1 MGLLNFVKEAG
12 EKIWDAVSGDSKEYR
27 ADKLKKHIDGLN
39 LPGAEKVNI
48 DVAED
53 GTATVTGDVASQ
65 EDKEKILVAVGNVTG
80 VGQVSDGVKVTQSG
94 AESRFYTVKSG
105 DTLSAISKAM
115 YGSANEYQRIFEANK
130 PMLTHPDKIYPGQ
143 VLIIPAK
150 CNMNAHNVYY
160 VKCNVVLNNVIFDSC
175 LFPHQHY
182 DRHSFHARECCAIRQ
197 NVRGD
202 KSSMA
207 FNNHFAHYSLFSY
220 SKSQGNSFSHTCCLY
235 CPAYLTA
242 VAFSDR
248 TRHGMPDEM
257 LI

>member
-12 EKIWDAVSGDSKEYR
+12 EKIWDAVSGDSKEDR
-27 ADKLKKHIDGLN
+27 AEKLKKHIDGLN

-105 DTLSAISKAM
+105 DTLSVISKEM

-150 CNMNAHNVYY
+150 
-160 VKCNVVLNNVIFDSC
+160 
-175 LFPHQHY
+175 
-182 DRHSFHARECCAIRQ
+182 
-197 NVRGD
+197 
-202 KSSMA
+202 
-207 FNNHFAHYSLFSY
+207 
-220 SKSQGNSFSHTCCLY
+220 
-235 CPAYLTA
+235 
-242 VAFSDR
+242 
-248 TRHGMPDEM
+248 
-257 LI
+257 

>member
-12 EKIWDAVSGDSKEYR
+12 EKIWDAVSGDSKEDR
-27 ADKLKKHIDGLN
+27 AEKLKKHIDGLN
-39 LPGAEKVNI
+39 LPGAEK
-48 DVAED
+48 
-53 GTATVTGDVASQ
+53 VTGDVASQ

-150 CNMNAHNVYY
+150 
-160 VKCNVVLNNVIFDSC
+160 
-175 LFPHQHY
+175 
-182 DRHSFHARECCAIRQ
+182 
-197 NVRGD
+197 
-202 KSSMA
+202 
-207 FNNHFAHYSLFSY
+207 
-220 SKSQGNSFSHTCCLY
+220 
-235 CPAYLTA
+235 
-242 VAFSDR
+242 
-248 TRHGMPDEM
+248 
-257 LI
+257 

>member
-12 EKIWDAVSGDSKEYR
+12 EKIWDAVSGDSKEDR
-27 ADKLKKHIDGLN
+27 AEKLKKH
-39 LPGAEKVNI
+39 I

-150 CNMNAHNVYY
+150 
-160 VKCNVVLNNVIFDSC
+160 
-175 LFPHQHY
+175 
-182 DRHSFHARECCAIRQ
+182 
-197 NVRGD
+197 
-202 KSSMA
+202 
-207 FNNHFAHYSLFSY
+207 
-220 SKSQGNSFSHTCCLY
+220 
-235 CPAYLTA
+235 
-242 VAFSDR
+242 
-248 TRHGMPDEM
+248 
-257 LI
+257 

>member
-12 EKIWDAVSGDSKEYR
+12 EKIWDAVSGDSKEDR

-48 DVAED
+48 D
-53 GTATVTGDVASQ
+53 
-65 EDKEKILVAVGNVTG
+65 VAVGNVTG

-150 CNMNAHNVYY
+150 
-160 VKCNVVLNNVIFDSC
+160 
-175 LFPHQHY
+175 
-182 DRHSFHARECCAIRQ
+182 
-197 NVRGD
+197 
-202 KSSMA
+202 
-207 FNNHFAHYSLFSY
+207 
-220 SKSQGNSFSHTCCLY
+220 
-235 CPAYLTA
+235 
-242 VAFSDR
+242 
-248 TRHGMPDEM
+248 
-257 LI
+257 

>member
-12 EKIWDAVSGDSKEYR
+12 EKIWDAVSGDSKEDR

-115 YGSANEYQRIFEANK
+115 YVPGFRRLLCVSQCQPGLFLLGVFTLLLKFQRAAMREVAEEYAA
-130 PMLTHPDKIYPGQ
+130 DD
-143 VLIIPAK
+143 PAHQQIEPAVP
-150 CNMNAHNVYY
+150 AHF
-160 VKCNVVLNNVIFDSC
+160 ID
-175 LFPHQHY
+175 HY
-182 DRHSFHARECCAIRQ
+182 AEQA
-197 NVRGD
+197 G
-202 KSSMA
+202 A
-207 FNNHFAHYSLFSY
+207 
-220 SKSQGNSFSHTCCLY
+220 
-235 CPAYLTA
+235 
-242 VAFSDR
+242 
-248 TRHGMPDEM
+248 
-257 LI
+257 

>member
-1 MGLLNFVKEAG
+1 MGLLNFMKEAG
-12 EKIWDAVSGDSKEYR
+12 EKIWDAVSGDSKEDR

-115 YGSANEYQRIFEANK
+115 YGSANDYQRIFEANK
-130 PMLTHPDKIYPGQ
+130 PMLTPPDKIHPVQ

-150 CNMNAHNVYY
+150 
-160 VKCNVVLNNVIFDSC
+160 
-175 LFPHQHY
+175 
-182 DRHSFHARECCAIRQ
+182 
-197 NVRGD
+197 
-202 KSSMA
+202 
-207 FNNHFAHYSLFSY
+207 
-220 SKSQGNSFSHTCCLY
+220 
-235 CPAYLTA
+235 
-242 VAFSDR
+242 
-248 TRHGMPDEM
+248 
-257 LI
+257 